1 MKKTLI
7 LAAAAL
13 ALAACTKPAGPETPG
28 GNPDTPGDG
37 ELSAPAVT
45 FSAVT
50 TSSFTAQWSAVEGAD
65 EYRYEV
71 TTMVG
76 SQNDIVAIEVT
87 QNTSFSLE
95 ALSPGTEYKVRVAAR
110 ADGATS
116 RNWYEG
122 MVKTEGTSQAAL
134 TLVPVEKYIAGYVY
148 PVAKVTA
155 SDENIYYW
163 VSAVPTDRIDEAAEW
178 IQEDIDDNYS
188 YYGGWDGLLEKGL
201 IMQGTGESVGFNF
214 QGYGSFRFVAAA
226 VSSTMS
232 GISVSPELF
241 YSREFYAV
249 AVDEQLSFPAA
260 KEDFLGDWVLT
271 TSGTLHSVDG
281 MFQTDRGEFFDVT
294 ISDAGDGTLRLKG
307 WGGERSRFSEYPV
320 SLDFTQDG
328 DYGGFH
334 INLPQTITTE
344 EGIEWKYYAWYTFYG
359 GASDIEYGPYDPS
372 EYEDLPLDDA
382 FSGFAGNM
390 NGTVVKIF
398 GRQVT
403 GTDGLGIL
411 ISALWPYGGED
422 ADGKGIYLN
431 GIHEEPLELYYLVR
445 KDVAEGALLEI
456 PDSSSEKETS
466 LSTKSSSASYSR
478 ILR

>member
-1 MKKTLI
+1 MKKILI
-7 LAAAAL
+7 IAAVAAAMASC
-13 ALAACTKPAGPETPG
+13 AKPENPE
-28 GNPDTPGDG
+28 TPGDG
-37 ELSAPAVT
+37 ELAAPAVT

-50 TSSFTAQWSAVEGAD
+50 SSSFTASWEAVDGAD

-76 SQNDIVAIEVT
+76 AQNDIVAVEVT

-188 YYGGWDGLLEKGL
+188 SYGGWDGLLEKGL
-201 IMQGTGESVGFNF
+201 IMQGSGESVGFNF

-249 AVDEQLSFPAA
+249 AVDEQLSFPAV

-281 MFQTDRGEFFDVT
+281 MFQTGGGELFDVT
-294 ISDAGDGTLRLKG
+294 ISDAGDGTLLLKG
-307 WGGERSRFSEYPV
+307 WGGSRSRFAEYPI
-320 SLDFTQDG
+320 SLDYSQDG
-328 DYGGFH
+328 EYGGFS
-334 INLPQTITTE
+334 ITLPQNIISE
-344 EGIEWKYYAWYTFYG
+344 DGKDWQYYAWYTFYG
-359 GASDIEYGPYDPS
+359 GPTDIAYGPFDPE
-372 EYEDLPLDDA
+372 EYETIPLAEA

-390 NGTVVKIF
+390 NGTVLKIF
-398 GRQVT
+398 GRQFT
-403 GTDGLGIL
+403 GTDGTGVL

-422 ADGKGIYLN
+422 AEGRGLYLN
-431 GIHEEPLELYYLVR
+431 GIHEEPLEFYYLVR
-445 KDVAEGALLEI
+445 KDVVEGAVLEM
-456 PDSSSEKETS
+456 PETS
-466 LSTKSSSASYSR
+466 GTATLSAKSSGTYTRVAR
-478 ILR
+478 